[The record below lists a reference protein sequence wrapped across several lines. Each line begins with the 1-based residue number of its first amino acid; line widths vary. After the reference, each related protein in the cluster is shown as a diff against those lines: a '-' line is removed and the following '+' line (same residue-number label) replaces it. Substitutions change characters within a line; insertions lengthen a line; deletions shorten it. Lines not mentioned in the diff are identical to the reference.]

1 MKKIKFFVFLCCFI
15 PQLNHAQDFFKTTE
29 EYLDITVKKTQFDRS
44 KIVIE
49 DFVNIDGFSD
59 DVVNNKLFTFYGI
72 GYNDEIF
79 SAAQMENPSC
89 WGQFRDLCQ
98 QINVGDSNVN
108 NRKIIDISYLRNIHF
123 DKDKKTVIFIYGS
136 DLTKRN
142 IKNHITPILEQIQK
156 DPSFDYIVLSLD
168 YPIIKKH

>member
-1 MKKIKFFVFLCCFI
+1 MKKICLIFLFSFVT
-15 PQLNHAQDFFKTTE
+15 HAIHSQDFFKTTE
-29 EYLDITVKKTQFDRS
+29 EYLDNTVEKTQFDRS

-49 DFVNIDGFSD
+49 DFINIDGFAD

-72 GYNDEIF
+72 AYNDEIF

-98 QINVGDSNVN
+98 RINVGDSNVN
-108 NRKIIDISYLRNIHF
+108 NRKIIDISYIRNINF

-168 YPIIKKH
+168 YPVIKKH